1 MITDQRDIDY
11 SKYHTFFLEYCKFQD
26 GIRFHLL
33 RPSIATYEEVTSAS
47 GSTYVLDAAIVS
59 FDIKTSL
66 SQALLECSM
75 LGISVD
81 FIYIL
86 VPNEKTV
93 HPWQENKIFQIIDTH
108 KEDIS
113 KYVESVDQPR
123 FYVTT
128 NIKKSDVLKFLV
140 IDRISQDSKV
150 DFLKGKYD
158 KNAVIAGFKK
168 RKDAY
173 EMCKRLIESRKA

>member
-1 MITDQRDIDY
+1 MIKDQRDIDY

-26 GIRFHLL
+26 GTCFHLL

-47 GSTYVLDAAIVS
+47 GSNYVLDAAIVS

-86 VPNEKTV
+86 VPSEKTV
-93 HPWQENKIFQIIDTH
+93 HSWQENKIFQIIDTH

-113 KYVESVDQPR
+113 KYVESVD
-123 FYVTT
+123 
-128 NIKKSDVLKFLV
+128 
-140 IDRISQDSKV
+140 
-150 DFLKGKYD
+150 
-158 KNAVIAGFKK
+158 
-168 RKDAY
+168 
-173 EMCKRLIESRKA
+173 